1 MKGSRGAL
9 VLSAG
14 TRKSFTLVWV
24 FLFVMSLLLQ
34 YATFAA
40 PNTVLSAGPVLQ
52 AGTVQGFEIDGDLKS
67 GDAASNPGA
76 IPAAQI
82 DGTLTNGDDWL
93 TGASGTGVVD
103 PATPPVSKII
113 ADRNAHCPQPLRAD
127 PR

>member
-52 AGTVQGFEIDGDLKS
+52 AGTV
-67 GDAASNPGA
+67 
-76 IPAAQI
+76 
-82 DGTLTNGDDWL
+82 
-93 TGASGTGVVD
+93 
-103 PATPPVSKII
+103 
-113 ADRNAHCPQPLRAD
+113 
-127 PR
+127 